1 MFTTITT
8 MRYEEPV
15 DYIEL
20 VERTKIS
27 VPLYH
32 GMPGLIRKYFCIAP
46 DRCSMI
52 GVYLWESK
60 EAYEQ
65 KFTPEWRAEI
75 AKRQK
80 SEPDV
85 AIYETVAIA
94 DNAAR
99 EVSAIAE
106 RLDF

>member
-1 MFTTITT
+1 MYTTITT
-8 MRYEEPV
+8 MRYPEPV
-15 DYIEL
+15 DFDEL
-20 VERTKIS
+20 VERTRKS

-46 DRCSMI
+46 DRKSMI

-60 EAYEQ
+60 EAYEK
-65 KFTPEWRAEI
+65 KFTPEWKAEI
-75 AKRQK
+75 AKRQN

-99 EVSAIAE
+99 DITALATALE
-106 RLDF
+106 F